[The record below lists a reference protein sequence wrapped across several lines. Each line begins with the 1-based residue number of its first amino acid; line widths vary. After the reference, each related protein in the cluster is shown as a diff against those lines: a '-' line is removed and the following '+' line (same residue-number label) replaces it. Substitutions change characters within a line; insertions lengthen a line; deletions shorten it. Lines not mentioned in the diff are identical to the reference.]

1 MPGKLF
7 SVLVYVKVSKNRF
20 QVRCIDNKNEITVS
34 AVKPFTTKRL
44 LVGDF
49 NIAEQYL
56 KEGINKVHEG
66 RWISASPEV
75 VIQPLEMIEEGLSPV
90 EERLF
95 KELAAGAG
103 ARKMAVWVG
112 HELSD
117 PEVIQHAK
125 NV

>member
-1 MPGKLF
+1 
-7 SVLVYVKVSKNRF
+7 VSNQPHAKAH
-20 QVRCIDNKNEITVS
+20 NKPF
-34 AVKPFTTKRL
+34 KPFTTKRL
-44 LVGDF
+44 LLGDF
-49 NIAEQYL
+49 SIAEQYL
-56 KEGINKVHEG
+56 KEGIAKVHEG
-66 RWISASPEV
+66 RWISASPVV

-90 EERLF
+90 EDRLF

-103 ARKMAVWVG
+103 ARKMSVWVG